1 MGSGSLGTMTRS
13 AGTSTPTET
22 PGGAA
27 PAGAGQQ
34 LPAEQRLLLT
44 LAAWA
49 TWSVGVGGVM
59 WRVGRR
65 DGERTL
71 GDAGRATV
79 AWGLADAAVAGWGA
93 WRERR
98 DDATDAATRA
108 RTMALVTGVNALL
121 DVGYVTAGAA
131 MASRSRHRGDGLAMA
146 VQGSFL
152 LYLDTR
158 YSLEFAAVARRASRA
173 LIPSAE
179 TEQPSPAPRLGP
191 CTRPASSTSPGGR
204 GGPGAE

>member
-1 MGSGSLGTMTRS
+1 
-13 AGTSTPTET
+13 
-22 PGGAA
+22 
-27 PAGAGQQ
+27 
-34 LPAEQRLLLT
+34 
-44 LAAWA
+44 
-49 TWSVGVGGVM
+49 M